1 MARLAKHLFIVL
13 AAALVAS
20 CSPPKIDV
28 TAQRVGDRIRVTLS
42 QDWGL
47 IFSRNRTPC
56 VREAGLYVSGTYGRN
71 AAAWL
76 IEAQGD
82 VQCLDLAA
90 FAIGDTP
97 KGFVQTVPFKA
108 VGGETYTLRVGGIGW
123 GEANVTL

>member
-1 MARLAKHLFIVL
+1 M
-13 AAALVAS
+13 
-20 CSPPKIDV
+20 
-28 TAQRVGDRIRVTLS
+28 
-42 QDWGL
+42 
-47 IFSRNRTPC
+47 
-56 VREAGLYVSGTYGRN
+56 SGTYGRN